1 MVLPPL
7 TFIMDSTMNVS
18 EGSIILRIPRVPKN
32 YSNIPRVPK
41 NYSNKRTLSWRVENS
56 TQLSKIKS
64 PRFLFQISSIEF
76 WQF

>member
-18 EGSIILRIPRVPKN
+18 EGSIILR
-32 YSNIPRVPK
+32 IPRVPK